1 MNDKEQFLKD
11 PKHVPGEVFSHLP
24 RPKQERTI
32 PNDSV
37 ALFGVVELWKL
48 PILLTRRPGK
58 SEVNV
63 AFQFEQGYMAVNLK
77 SEELEELAKTCLDA
91 AHHLRTQPDF

>member
-24 RPKQERTI
+24 RPKQLPMIHQDPE
-32 PNDSV
+32 
-37 ALFGVVELWKL
+37 ALFGLVELWKL
-48 PILLTRRPGK
+48 PIILTRSPGR
-58 SEVNV
+58 SEVKV
-63 AFQFEQGYMAVNLK
+63 TFQVENGYMAVSLK
-77 SEELEELAKTCLDA
+77 SEELVELAKTCLDA

>member
-24 RPKQERTI
+24 RPKKEPLIQSDRH
-32 PNDSV
+32 
-37 ALFGVVELWKL
+37 AFFGVGELWKL

-63 AFQFEQGYMAVNLK
+63 AFQFEEGYMSVNLK